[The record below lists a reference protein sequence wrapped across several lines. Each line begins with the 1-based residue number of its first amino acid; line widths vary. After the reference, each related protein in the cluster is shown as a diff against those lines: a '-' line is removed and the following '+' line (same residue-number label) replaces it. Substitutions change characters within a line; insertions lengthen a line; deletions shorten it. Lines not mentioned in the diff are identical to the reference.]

1 MTDEEEL
8 MITEYMENRTP
19 SPQYSPAEYLSESET
34 EETIISL
41 VESITEKDIT
51 TSLKKSAII
60 SKVKKIHQK
69 PAEKP
74 TGIKNKKRFPHQEK
88 KTCWIK
94 IMIHKK
100 YSII

>member
-1 MTDEEEL
+1 
-8 MITEYMENRTP
+8 MENRTP
-19 SPQYSPAEYLSESET
+19 SPQYSPAEYSSESET

-74 TGIKNKKRFPHQEK
+74 TGIKKQKKDF
-88 KTCWIK
+88 
-94 IMIHKK
+94 HKRK
-100 YSII
+100 RPAG